1 MLRNIGTA
9 DRWIRI
15 VIGFGLLA
23 LVFTGPQ
30 TAWGY
35 LGLIPLA
42 TALFGYCP
50 LYQALGIST
59 NHSRPAHPG
68 GAG

>member
-1 MLRNIGTA
+1 MLRNMGTA

-15 VIGFGLLA
+15 VIGVGLLA
-23 LVFTGPQ
+23 LVFKGPR

-35 LGLIPLA
+35 LGLVPLA

-50 LYQALGIST
+50 LYQALGISSNRT
-59 NHSRPAHPG
+59 RRAHTGGPG
-68 GAG
+68 